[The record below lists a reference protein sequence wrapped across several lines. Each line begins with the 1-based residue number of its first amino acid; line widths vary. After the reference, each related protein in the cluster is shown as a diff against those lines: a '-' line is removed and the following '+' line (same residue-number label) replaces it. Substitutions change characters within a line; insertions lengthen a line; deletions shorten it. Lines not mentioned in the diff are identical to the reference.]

1 MLFERLLKQ
10 VALGLGMQL
19 SLAHVP
25 VHSKDVQIIVAR
37 LGSFQ
42 AKWEVLG
49 RWTGFGLVLQY
60 TENQR
65 GMFLK
70 KLQCEC
76 WRLKR

>member
-1 MLFERLLKQ
+1 MWTAYFIILGMRWSLRVGKTSSSFCQRQTLFELLLKE

-49 RWTGFGLVLQY
+49 R
-60 TENQR
+60 
-65 GMFLK
+65 
-70 KLQCEC
+70 
-76 WRLKR
+76 